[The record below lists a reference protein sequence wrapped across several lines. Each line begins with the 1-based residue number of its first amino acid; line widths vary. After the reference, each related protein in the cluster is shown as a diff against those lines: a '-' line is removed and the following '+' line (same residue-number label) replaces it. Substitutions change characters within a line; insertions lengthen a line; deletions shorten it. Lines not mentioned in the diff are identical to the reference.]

1 MQRRRGQRDAGCGT
15 TDSTERQEQ
24 LRVPVGVAEMEVN
37 GDDGGGR
44 SGRRVRRSRRGTW
57 CVVGVGEAADSAGGR
72 WRERHPTSP
81 SEAATTKL

>member
-37 GDDGGGR
+37 GDGGGGR
-44 SGRRVRRSRRGTW
+44 SGRRVRRSRRVRGAW
-57 CVVGVGEAADSAGGR
+57 
-72 WRERHPTSP
+72 
-81 SEAATTKL
+81 